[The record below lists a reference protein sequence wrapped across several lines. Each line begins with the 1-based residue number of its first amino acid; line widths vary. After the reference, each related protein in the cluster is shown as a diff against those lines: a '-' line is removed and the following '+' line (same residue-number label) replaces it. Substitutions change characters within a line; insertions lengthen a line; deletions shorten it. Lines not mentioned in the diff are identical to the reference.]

1 MVGFAQQ
8 LQSEVTP
15 IAAPAAPSSMSGI
28 FSAISAFKPEAP
40 KEAKEPSLEDN
51 KKQAGLLFYDQLEAA
66 RQAKEQ
72 GNSNAATS
80 IATSA
85 YRQYYSQYG
94 ASDENINTSF
104 QNFTGVPVGVGL
116 GEGAVDMSS
125 VFSSEEYTVEAGI
138 LQAANPNLSQAD
150 IAAQAAQNV
159 IKAKA
164 NAVQLE
170 RIKTQEKV
178 TWVEAKPVYEERTRL
193 IGEKFNQLI
202 ISSQSD
208 DIITTEEAQEIRKM
222 YQAELAYMPKPAG
235 VSDEDWKSFSDTSL
249 ASVRTVIEST
259 IGLGEK
265 FGIKQDQARQLQ
277 QIMTKAISKGLLPPS
292 VQYALAQVE
301 GSDFGQMIS
310 ILDTLKEDPTYM
322 DNIKLFQTGTLDQ
335 LMNLVT
341 DFEDKTPE
349 TFFANPTGVAGA
361 TKDLSMEEYKASSP
375 SSKVNQLNA
384 SFASIG
390 SGEGSA
396 ATNAVYIDDLLEKV
410 SLLEGSALQ
419 PEQLGKFFGQK
430 FFTALSGIEAKN
442 PEIALALMTKAV
454 DVTATQVSN
463 AYAALSSEASQ
474 FGLVISNGTITIDPA
489 NAKAKMAQEYV
500 DKYFDGSW
508 VKAKAAKGIPEGV
521 NVYGGLEN
529 YGAIELNNYL
539 TIANRFTLTEQ
550 RMGKI
555 AALEKQFS
563 SLEARLPTAPSRE
576 KKTKTSSSNIGQD
589 LGIDFA
595 AYEAD
600 AGLPSGYLERT
611 AYIES
616 RGDVNAVSP
625 TGATG
630 LFQFTKGTAK
640 DMGLTDRND
649 PVASTEATVRLAL
662 RNQSGLEK
670 VLGRKPTGGELYL
683 AHQQG
688 LGGASALLRN
698 TDANVVEALLPAYKG
713 NRERAEQAVKVNG
726 GKITMTAG
734 EFANIWISKHGD
746 NGMSGGRPT
755 TMAEAT
761 GQIQPKPAATTV
773 SMAPAAATA
782 PVREGSQPAAEVATP
797 TPTPTEE
804 PTQQARA
811 TSAAPAV
818 SQEGQALLANIGAE
832 VDKTYRTAEEFQA
845 ATVAGELEAGD
856 IVSVNGELYF
866 IRKDGTPQKVGG

>member
-28 FSAISAFKPEAP
+28 FSAISAFKP
-40 KEAKEPSLEDN
+40 KEVKEPSLEDN

-72 GNSNAATS
+72 GNNNAATS

-178 TWVEAKPVYEERTRL
+178 TWNEAKPVYEERTRL

-301 GSDFGQMIS
+301 GSDFGQMIT

-349 TFFANPTGVAGA
+349 TFFASPTGVAGA

-375 SSKVNQLNA
+375 SSKVDQLNA

-390 SGEGSA
+390 TGEGSA

-474 FGLVISNGTITIDPA
+474 FGLVISNGTITTDST
-489 NAKAKMAQEYV
+489 NTRAKMAQQYV

-508 VKAKAAKGIPEGV
+508 TKARAAKGIPKDTV
-521 NVYGGLEN
+521 SVYGEFEN
-529 YGAIELNNYL
+529 YNIV
-539 TIANRFTLTEQ
+539 ANRFTLTEQ

-563 SLEARLPTAPSRE
+563 SLEARLPTTPSRE
-576 KKTKTSSSNIGQD
+576 KKTKTSSSNIGED

-595 AYEAD
+595 AYEAE

-611 AYIES
+611 AFIES

-662 RNQSGLEK
+662 RNQKGLER
-670 VLGRKPTGGELYL
+670 VLGRKPTGAELYL

-688 LGGASALLRN
+688 LGGASALLRDTN
-698 TDANVVEALLPAYKG
+698 ANVVEALLPAYKG

-734 EFANIWISKHGD
+734 EFANIWLTKHGGGSGLD
-746 NGMSGGRPT
+746 GGRPT

-761 GQIQPKPAATTV
+761 GQIQPKPSATTV
-773 SMAPAAATA
+773 SMAPASAAATA
-782 PVREGSQPAAEVATP
+782 PVREGSQPAAEVA

-856 IVSVNGELYF
+856 IISVNGELYF